1 MMVVTIVVNGEVIDE
16 IQVENKGVSTAAPY
30 FTHYEWRSTKRVRS
44 GDLLH
49 HPDDGPHKLA
59 AMALSARAAKWTR

>member
-1 MMVVTIVVNGEVIDE
+1 MMVVTVMVNGEVIDE
-16 IQVENKGVSTAAPY
+16 IQIENKGVVTNSPY
-30 FTHYEWRSTKRVRS
+30 FMRHEWRSTKRIAS

-59 AMALSARAAKWTR
+59 AKVLKARAAVKW

>member
-16 IQVENKGVSTAAPY
+16 IQVENKGVSTAPY
-30 FTHYEWRSTKRVRS
+30 FHDYEWRSTKRVAS
-44 GDLLH
+44 GDLIH

-59 AMALSARAAKWTR
+59 AKVLSARAAKKWTR